1 MHEAGVITLM
11 PMTHSMT
18 QHALRQL
25 AGSRLA
31 QIALVAAFWAAGS
44 GLSRLAGTPVPGS
57 LIGMVALL
65 GLLASGVL
73 DARLVQRGAGWLL
86 AEMLL
91 FFVPAVVALLAHPEF
106 LGLTGVKVLLVIL
119 GSTVMVMLA
128 TAFTVDWGMRLMSR
142 HVRPVA
148 AVE

>member
-1 MHEAGVITLM
+1 
-11 PMTHSMT
+11 MT
-18 QHALRQL
+18 QSRKERAVTQL

-31 QIALVAAFWAAGS
+31 QIAVVGMFWAAGS
-44 GLSRLAGTPVPGS
+44 GLAHLAGAPVPGS
-57 LIGMVALL
+57 LIGMVAMLALL
-65 GLLASGVL
+65 GSGTL
-73 DARLVQRGAGWLL
+73 DPRLVERGAGWLL

-106 LGLTGVKVLLVIL
+106 LGLTGLKVLLVIL

-128 TAFTVDWGMRLMSR
+128 TALTVEWGMRWMSR
-142 HVRPVA
+142 HARPAA

>member
-1 MHEAGVITLM
+1 
-11 PMTHSMT
+11 MTHSLKARAVT
-18 QHALRQL
+18 RL

-31 QIALVAAFWAAGS
+31 QIAVVGVFWAAGS
-44 GLSRLAGTPVPGS
+44 ALAHLAGAPIPGG

-65 GLLASGVL
+65 ALLGSGAL
-73 DARLVQRGAGWLL
+73 DPRLVERGAGWLL

-106 LGLTGVKVLLVIL
+106 LGLMGLKVLLVIL

-128 TAFTVDWGMRLMSR
+128 TALTVEWGMRWMSR
-142 HVRPVA
+142 HARPA
-148 AVE
+148 AALE